1 MTEARTPLMIASHK
15 IGVAIGELKGVRIVG
30 WDKKDTALWL
40 DSIKQLEFTRE
51 NIDRLAEKKET
62 CDETP

>member
-15 IGVAIGELKGVRIVG
+15 IGVAIGELKGVRITNLDPG
-30 WDKKDTALWL
+30 DMPLWL

-51 NIDRLAEKKET
+51 NIDRMADNEV
-62 CDETP
+62 CDEAS